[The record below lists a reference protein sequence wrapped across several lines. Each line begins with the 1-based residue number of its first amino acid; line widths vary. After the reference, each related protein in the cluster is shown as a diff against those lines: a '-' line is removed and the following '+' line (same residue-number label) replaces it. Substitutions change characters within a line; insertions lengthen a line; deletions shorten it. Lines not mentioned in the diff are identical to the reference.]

1 MAWQPDSTF
10 RLLVGF
16 DEIRDWLSD
25 YEWTARPLHETSLQF
40 LAGWCAAMQRLFEEY
55 GAVLARR
62 PWEIY
67 LIDLRDIFCVDRN
80 VFDGDGLERFYEDY
94 GLTSL
99 READMY
105 LDKYQ
110 SSRPLQDKKP
120 PHLQLQQIHR
130 YGSDPA
136 NEGIFLVHDER
147 QDVYIWGCTEI
158 RANNQCLFVQHSQTG
173 QRLPPAVDFSGD
185 PDEDYQLINHEMS
198 PDGRHLALVYCTAW
212 SEINALSD
220 GHLLTVIWRIDENL
234 SFKRRMNCEP
244 WAKVVFSHVSIIGLS
259 TAQSRAAIFMDNRK
273 CVTLSGMLD
282 LRTGQRQPFPEGL
295 IHQVASQMM
304 ASRVFFSCNGQQMF
318 IAEYV
323 SSDSSENSSNSA
335 TRVAPFEPNLCIK
348 YSWKEETRSMVD
360 VSPTGRYLVLSAS
373 PALLGS
379 DMDDLGEHAVY
390 VYDTDSS
397 ETIELPLHERFDYW
411 DGKFHFSRHETRL
424 IAFLMG
430 RAVGNQM
437 TYVNIWDCL
446 VTTPRLKSHIKIC
459 SGPLLPRQMIHIHQA
474 GTSAVVV
481 SNAKSIQRIELS
493 ENIKSLDATEVTEDL
508 PCKFLT
514 ISRDGSRLALVSY
527 GREGGQIQIID
538 LTSPQAPARRLK
550 LERSQRDMLRHIN
563 PGSKLPGDLSPDLGV
578 LVIDA
583 EVFDIT
589 TDGDDALIPFTI
601 EGLPALLEPHRS
613 RIASLRLRCH
623 VSPCQ
628 SYVVYEG
635 EGDQWGGARYTA
647 AIMLFRIDLKSRT
660 STKLELK
667 IPEKLVSASAAF
679 HPSLPLMT
687 LSYASPSPAEAKTLQ
702 HQAPMLHLAVVDL
715 RSLEITRLAIP
726 DSLPTNVIA
735 E

>member
-1 MAWQPDSTF
+1 MELTCGSLVTVRKGSLQVIHLTVKEFLRSKDGSKASGFSDLLVDPGCASLQLTLVCLRCIAHNSKPLIDLNSKRLRTDWTLEADVPVRHLARAPLLEYASFSWLGHLAECRLDDAQEIFPTFKTTFDSKVTFYVSSLLSSLLPISCCIWGHGGWRRSKNTNSFFPQNGNAKPKKLQWVEACMAWQPDSSF

-25 YEWTARPLHETSLQF
+25 FEWTARPLHETSLQF
-40 LAGWCAAMQRLFEEY
+40 LASWCAAMQRIFEEY
-55 GAVLARR
+55 GAILARR

-67 LIDLRDIFCVDRN
+67 LIDLRDIFCVDRSVLN
-80 VFDGDGLERFYEDY
+80 GDGLERFYEDY

-147 QDVYIWGCTEI
+147 QDVYIWGYTEFW
-158 RANNQCLFVQHSQTG
+158 ANNQCLFVQHSQTG

-185 PDEDYQLINHEMS
+185 PDQNYQLISHEMS
-198 PDGRHLALVYCTAW
+198 PDGRHLALVYYCTPW
-212 SEINALSD
+212 SEKNALSD
-220 GHLLTVIWRIDENL
+220 GHLLTVIWHIDKHL
-234 SFKRRMNCEP
+234 SFKRRMNSEP

-295 IHQVASQMM
+295 IHQVISQMV
-304 ASRVFFSCNGQQMF
+304 ASEVFFSCNGQQLF
-318 IAEYV
+318 ISESV
-323 SSDSSENSSNSA
+323 FSHSSENSRFA
-335 TRVAPFEPNLCIK
+335 TRVAPFEPNLSIK

-379 DMDDLGEHAVY
+379 DVDDLREHAVY

-397 ETIELPLHERFDYW
+397 ETIELPLHERFFYW

-424 IAFLMG
+424 IAFLIG
-430 RAVGNQM
+430 RAVEDEM
-437 TYVNIWDCL
+437 LYANIWDCL

-459 SGPLLPRQMIHIHQA
+459 SGPLLTPQMIHIHKA

-493 ENIKSLDATEVTEDL
+493 EKIKSLDA
-508 PCKFLT
+508 
-514 ISRDGSRLALVSY
+514 
-527 GREGGQIQIID
+527 
-538 LTSPQAPARRLK
+538 
-550 LERSQRDMLRHIN
+550 
-563 PGSKLPGDLSPDLGV
+563 
-578 LVIDA
+578 
-583 EVFDIT
+583 
-589 TDGDDALIPFTI
+589 
-601 EGLPALLEPHRS
+601 
-613 RIASLRLRCH
+613 
-623 VSPCQ
+623 
-628 SYVVYEG
+628 
-635 EGDQWGGARYTA
+635 W
-647 AIMLFRIDLKSRT
+647 
-660 STKLELK
+660 
-667 IPEKLVSASAAF
+667 
-679 HPSLPLMT
+679 
-687 LSYASPSPAEAKTLQ
+687 
-702 HQAPMLHLAVVDL
+702 
-715 RSLEITRLAIP
+715 
-726 DSLPTNVIA
+726 
-735 E
+735 